1 MKELLKRAWV
11 WINNFIDGYGKVL
24 ITALVVFV
32 IGLLVIAILK
42 KAVKKTS
49 TKSRNVDNAAASFIT
64 SIVALVAYVVLL
76 IVMIAALGF
85 STEGIIAAL
94 SSVMLAI
101 ALGLQNTLASLAN
114 GILLIFTK
122 PFQAGDFVD
131 IGGTCGTVKEV
142 KLFCVKIVTGDNL
155 TVVIPNNTVFGST
168 IINYSKMPL
177 RRVDIV
183 FSVAYGTDVKKVKE
197 LLLEYVAKDERVKKD
212 PAPFCRLT
220 EYGDSSLNITLRVW
234 ANASDYWNV
243 RLDYLEEVLELF
255 SQNGIEVPYNTLDV
269 RVVKADKEA

>member
-1 MKELLKRAWV
+1 MKKLLEQAEKALV
-11 WINNFIDGYGKVL
+11 SFVNGYGKVL
-24 ITALVVFV
+24 IVALVVFV
-32 IGLLVIAILK
+32 VGLLIIAIVK

-49 TKSRNVDNAAASFIT
+49 TKSRSVDNAAASFIT

-94 SSVMLAI
+94 SSVMLAV
-101 ALGLQNTLASLAN
+101 ALGLQGTLASLAN

-177 RRVDIV
+177 RRIDLV
-183 FSVAYGTDVKKVKE
+183 FSVAYGTDIKKVKQ
-197 LLLEYVAKDERVKKD
+197 LLLDHVAKDERVEKN

-220 EYGDSSLNITLRVW
+220 EHGDSGLNITLRVW
-234 ANASDYWNV
+234 APASEYWNV
-243 RLDYLEEVLELF
+243 RFDYLEDVLELF
-255 SQNGIEVPYNTLDV
+255 AENGIEVPYNTIDV
-269 RVVKADKEA
+269 NVRTSKEA

>member
-1 MKELLKRAWV
+1 MKKFLEQADKALV
-11 WINNFIDGYGKVL
+11 NFVNGYGKVL
-24 ITALVVFV
+24 IVALVVFV
-32 IGLLVIAILK
+32 VGLLIIAIVK

-49 TKSRNVDNAAASFIT
+49 TKSRSVDNAAASFIT
-64 SIVALVAYVVLL
+64 SIIALIAYVVLL

-94 SSVMLAI
+94 SSVMLAV
-101 ALGLQNTLASLAN
+101 ALGLQGTLASLAN

-131 IGGTCGTVKEV
+131 IGGTSGTVKEV
-142 KLFCVKIVTGDNL
+142 KLFCVKLVTGDNL

-177 RRVDIV
+177 RRVDMV
-183 FSVAYGTDVKKVKE
+183 FSVAYGTDIKKVKQ
-197 LLLEYVAKDERVKKD
+197 LLLDYVAKDERVEKN

-220 EYGDSSLNITLRVW
+220 EHGDSALNITLRVW
-234 ANASDYWNV
+234 APASEYWNI
-243 RLDYLEEVLELF
+243 RLDYLEDVLELF
-255 SQNGIEVPYNTLDV
+255 AENGIEVPYNTIDV
-269 RVVKADKEA
+269 NVKTSKEA